1 MIRIHIIISKRPK
14 EYRMPR
20 HLPLRTMLL
29 ALSMIYTGMAHAA
42 DEVPA
47 DTQLQTV
54 TVTGTADQDAYTTAS
69 TKSAGKLELSLRET
83 PQSVSVVTRAMMD
96 DFKLDNINAVL
107 ANTTGVT
114 VERVETSRTY
124 YTARGF
130 DIINFQYDGVG
141 LPTSSGN
148 IQGDLD
154 TALYER
160 IDVVRGANG
169 LMASTGNPSATVNF
183 IRKRP
188 TASTQASAS
197 VTLGSWNH
205 RRVEGDLSTKLN
217 DSGSVAGRVVLVH
230 DESDSYIDRYAPK
243 KNVAYA
249 VVDAHLSK
257 DTLLTVGHTY
267 ETSHN
272 KSPMWGA
279 LPLYYTDG
287 TPTNYATGTSTSA
300 DWSYWNI
307 DTNSSFAELSHNL
320 GQGWTIQGTLN
331 YTTTRADSA
340 LLYVYGTPVK
350 GVGGGLYAYPS
361 QYGSKQRQSLA
372 DLSVDGKF
380 ALGGRL
386 HDLSFGYSWSRSTL
400 SDISHY
406 GRGIGT
412 EMPGQSAFDGSYPM
426 PLFDASTDGS
436 HYQDD
441 RNTLFVAARFNLA
454 DDWKLLTGANYT
466 RARSSGDAYGASKYK
481 SANKTTPYVG
491 VVYDINRQWS
501 AYASHTEIF
510 NPQSETDIS
519 GALLD
524 PVKGKSSEA
533 GVKAALLDNRLN
545 VSGAVFKTQ
554 QDNTAEQAGYI
565 GAKAYYRGINAESQG
580 FELDLSGELAK
591 GWDASAGLARLTSLK
606 GDSGQAVRAYVPRT
620 TAHLNTTYRV
630 PALPALKVGG
640 TLTWQSETS
649 VDQGGGVRTVQGA
662 YAELG
667 LMAHYEFN
675 RNLSLSVNLNN
686 VTDKKH
692 LTSLYWTQSLYAAP
706 RNGSATLRW
715 TY

>member
-1 MIRIHIIISKRPK
+1 
-14 EYRMPR
+14 MPR
-20 HLPLRTMLL
+20 HLPLRPMLL
-29 ALSMIYTGMAHAA
+29 ALSMIYTSHAFAA
-42 DEVPA
+42 DVPAPADGA
-47 DTQLQTV
+47 DTQMQTI
-54 TVTGTADQDAYTTAS
+54 TVTGSSDKDAYTAPA
-69 TKSAGKLELSLRET
+69 TKSANKLDLSLRET

-96 DFKLDNINAVL
+96 DFKLDNINQVL

-130 DIINFQYDGVG
+130 DIVNFQYDGVG
-141 LPTSSGN
+141 LPSTSGN
-148 IQGDLD
+148 IAGDLD

-160 IDVVRGANG
+160 VDVVRGANG

-188 TASTQASAS
+188 TATTQASAS
-197 VTLGSWNH
+197 VTVGSWDH
-205 RRVEGDLSTKLN
+205 YRAEGDISAKLN
-217 DSGSVAGRVVLVH
+217 ESGTVAGRVVLVH
-230 DESDSYIDRYAPK
+230 DEANSYLDRYSPK

-249 VVDAHLSK
+249 VVDAHLSN

-287 TPTNYATGTSTSA
+287 SPTNYDVSTSTSA
-300 DWSYWNI
+300 NWGYWNI
-307 DTNSSFAELSHNL
+307 DTNTSFAELTHKL
-320 GQGWTIQGTLN
+320 GQGWTVQGTFN
-331 YTTTRADSA
+331 YVTQKADSA

-350 GVGGGLYAYPS
+350 DVGGGLYAYPS
-361 QYGSKQRQSLA
+361 QYASNQRQSLA
-372 DLSVDGKF
+372 DISVDGKF
-380 ALGGRL
+380 NLGGRQ

-400 SDISHY
+400 SDVSNY
-406 GRGIGT
+406 GQGIGT
-412 EMPGQSAFDGSYPM
+412 EMLGQSAFDGNYPM
-426 PLFDASTDGS
+426 PTFDAGTDGS

-466 RARSSGDAYGASKYK
+466 RAKSSGTAYGVSKVK

-491 VVYDINRQWS
+491 VVYDIDRQWS

-510 NPQSETDIS
+510 NPQSETDAS

-524 PVKGKSSEA
+524 PVKGKSTEA
-533 GVKAALLDNRLN
+533 GVKGALFNNKLN
-545 VSGAVFKTQ
+545 VSGALFKVQ
-554 QDNTAEQAGYI
+554 QNNTAEQAGYI
-565 GAKAYYRGINAESQG
+565 GAKAYYRGVNAESQG
-580 FELDLSGELAK
+580 FELDLSGELAR
-591 GWDASAGLARLTSLK
+591 GWEASAGLARLTSLK
-606 GDSGQAVRAYVPRT
+606 GDDGQAVRTYVPRT

-630 PALPALKVGG
+630 PGLPALKVGG

-649 VDQGGGVRTVQGA
+649 VDQGGGIRTVQGA

-667 LMAHYEFN
+667 LMARYEFS
-675 RNLSLSVNLNN
+675 RNLALSVNVNN
-686 VTDKKH
+686 VNDKKH

-706 RNGSATLRW
+706 RNGSATLSW